1 MHREE
6 QLDLTK
12 KKKKLPVMSKHF
24 LQKLWPIVGLSCSAL
39 YGLGMSVTVH
49 LKAHAVIM
57 VVALPTST

>member
-1 MHREE
+1 
-6 QLDLTK
+6 
-12 KKKKLPVMSKHF
+12 MSKRF